1 MFATRDQGSYHA
13 YSFDPSRGCRRVTR
27 ATASAQETFT
37 GPHVGGAVTAVD
49 HHFVLEEEELPSG
62 NTRRFNVT
70 RWGLGAQ
77 VFAGYDLAVAP
88 RVILGVEGA
97 FDFGGRTAIE
107 RNEFYTSGIDP
118 QHGFSVTARVGFV
131 ATPELMLY
139 AGGGYGGHNYRVIDS
154 EPVLGGDDLSRDR
167 SFVLR
172 GGGEYRLTRHVAV
185 RAEFEH
191 LDGTRNSF
199 ILGVPIRF

>member
-1 MFATRDQGSYHA
+1 MRNSVILGLAAAIIGQ
-13 YSFDPSRGCRRVTR
+13 
-27 ATASAQETFT
+27 TASAQETFT
-37 GPHVGGAVTAVD
+37 GPHVGGAIVAVD

-70 RWGLGAQ
+70 RWGLGGQ
-77 VFAGYDLAVAP
+77 VFAGYDLAIAP

-97 FDFGGRTAIE
+97 FDFGGQTAIE
-107 RNEFYTSGIDP
+107 SNRDYTLGIDP
-118 QHGFSVTARVGFV
+118 RHGFSATVRAGFV
-131 ATPELMLY
+131 PTPALMVY
-139 AGGGYGGHNYRVIDS
+139 AGGGYGGHDYRVIDS
-154 EPVLGGDDLSRDR
+154 DPKPRGDDLSKNR

-172 GGGEYRLTRHVAV
+172 GGGEYRLTRRVAV